1 MGEFIFCLIG
11 VAFVFIVLFIRNK
24 RRNAPSYLDKLLIKI
39 CKQFDEDNRKADI
52 NKLILLLKLGAN
64 PNQWI
69 TVRVNYVMDA
79 DWLPKDYLEDIS
91 LLDGCKDQAVKE
103 LLRAYGG
110 KTTEELNA
118 LKREKKAEEE
128 RMRCIAEAEQKAKA
142 ENDLKKVKNF
152 LSSKN
157 SKA

>member
-69 TVRVNYVMDA
+69 TVRVDDGIDA

-103 LLRAYGG
+103 LLRAYGA
-110 KTTEELNA
+110 KSTEELRA
-118 LKREKKAEEE
+118 QKKAEEE
-128 RMRCIAEAEQKAKA
+128 HMRCIAEAEQKAKA